1 MLLCFEGVEYYAD
14 GSVDRRCGYP
24 SKAAEFYWDFIHS
37 YVVMFDYSIIP
48 FILMLVMNLAIFIRL
63 RKRDNKYK
71 ACASVKNGKNQV
83 ISSNGKCV
91 NIFQD

>member
-1 MLLCFEGVEYYAD
+1 
-14 GSVDRRCGYP
+14 
-24 SKAAEFYWDFIHS
+24 
-37 YVVMFDYSIIP
+37 
-48 FILMLVMNLAIFIRL
+48 MNLAIFIRL

-91 NIFQD
+91 NIFQDWRLYFLTSYLSTCQAENTGDSVVLNFEKP